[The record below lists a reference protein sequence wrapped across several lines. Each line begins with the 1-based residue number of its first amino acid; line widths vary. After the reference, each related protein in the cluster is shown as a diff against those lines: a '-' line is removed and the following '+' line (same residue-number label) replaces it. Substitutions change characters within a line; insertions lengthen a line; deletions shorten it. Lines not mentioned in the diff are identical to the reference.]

1 MGHIITK
8 LTHQERST
16 KISEKAKEIQL
27 KWMDMIVEE
36 KEKDNSKL
44 KRYVTR
50 LRNWLS
56 RLFLCYTNL

>member
-27 KWMDMIVEE
+27 KWMNMVVEE

-44 KRYVTR
+44 KRFLLLMQY
-50 LRNWLS
+50 
-56 RLFLCYTNL
+56 LFTFTNF